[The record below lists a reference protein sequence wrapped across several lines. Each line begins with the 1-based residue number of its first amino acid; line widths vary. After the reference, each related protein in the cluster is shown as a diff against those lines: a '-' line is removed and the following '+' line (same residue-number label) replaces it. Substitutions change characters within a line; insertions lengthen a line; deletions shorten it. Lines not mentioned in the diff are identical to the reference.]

1 MVVVVGWGGGRE
13 SLLGRLHRVLL
24 SFRNGLGVL
33 EEQKG
38 SRRQW

>member
-1 MVVVVGWGGGRE
+1 MVAVVGGRGK
-13 SLLGRLHRVLL
+13 SVLGRLHRVLL
-24 SFRNGLGVL
+24 SFRNRLRVL